1 MSDVMSEIRDQLQAK
16 VPEPIENYGFF
27 MSKGS
32 FTKLPAGVTTG
43 LGKMLGGLK
52 RKKSGGDLSGTTT
65 TKAAWGLDN
74 HQTALVITA
83 SKLYAVDTTTSLAAK
98 MSFGDVLGS
107 WARSELTITGVS
119 KNQSRG
125 VVLVNLDIRHEP
137 TGEGG
142 QLETMTYVDK
152 GDPSYDCY
160 RVLAGE

>member
-1 MSDVMSEIRDQLQAK
+1 MSDVMSEIRARLQAK
-16 VPEPIENYGFF
+16 VPEAIESYGFF

-43 LGKMLGGLK
+43 FAKMLGGLK

-74 HQTALVITA
+74 HQTALVVTA
-83 SKLYAVDTTTSLAAK
+83 GNLYAIDTTTSLSGK

-107 WARSELTITGVS
+107 WPRSELMITGTS
-119 KNQSRG
+119 KSQPRG
-125 VVLVNLDIRHEP
+125 IVLVNLDIRHEP